1 MIFGR
6 DLPQPRDKAAFAAFC
21 LAFACFWCWFWVGF
35 QSPVELTL
43 LLPGADVALPSRALS
58 LTVFSATAFV
68 GFIATWRGRMLK
80 RRSRLVPLVFVVMCT
95 IVIVG
100 CDIVDGGF
108 DSKVGEP
115 STLAILM
122 GSSFGVVG
130 AILYITW
137 AQCVAAVGRSKYRL
151 AIVACILSCLVA
163 AVLATGFYFISDAIR
178 QVFMVAFP
186 LLSWPL
192 VGFFGRY
199 PALTSASDGQ
209 HRPATMPS
217 YIPTKFV
224 VTLLMIGL
232 ALGLMQAI
240 FTMVNQVDE
249 LGPLTSAG
257 SVAAALLVALTVFA
271 LDLDFNRLLY
281 QIGFPLMALGFM
293 LLLLTNQGFWG
304 YLLSVTGY
312 RFCEIVSWL
321 LCIYLTAHI
330 KDARRF
336 LFPLLACVLSI
347 GQAIGLLCYDGR
359 AEDYLVQVSLVAMG
373 VLFVSALLL
382 VTSKGENQS
391 WGIVVPA
398 AQSDGRDFS
407 DALSDMAADAL
418 LTPREAEVF
427 GLLARGKNK
436 KAISEELVLSENTI
450 KTHITKVYRKFGV
463 ASQQELIAAVEQ
475 RVETEKRAPASEAL
489 GKKE

>member
-1 MIFGR
+1 
-6 DLPQPRDKAAFAAFC
+6 
-21 LAFACFWCWFWVGF
+21 
-35 QSPVELTL
+35 
-43 LLPGADVALPSRALS
+43 
-58 LTVFSATAFV
+58 
-68 GFIATWRGRMLK
+68 
-80 RRSRLVPLVFVVMCT
+80 
-95 IVIVG
+95 
-100 CDIVDGGF
+100 
-108 DSKVGEP
+108 
-115 STLAILM
+115 
-122 GSSFGVVG
+122 
-130 AILYITW
+130 
-137 AQCVAAVGRSKYRL
+137 
-151 AIVACILSCLVA
+151 
-163 AVLATGFYFISDAIR
+163 
-178 QVFMVAFP
+178 
-186 LLSWPL
+186 
-192 VGFFGRY
+192 
-199 PALTSASDGQ
+199 
-209 HRPATMPS
+209 MPS

-224 VTLLMIGL
+224 VPLLMIGL

-407 DALSDMAADAL
+407 DALSDMAA
-418 LTPREAEVF
+418 EAEVF